1 MSEKIK
7 KLVINSEVNDVLE
20 KYFEG
25 ELETIKLS
33 KVEKLYN
40 EGNIDEN
47 MKKFLKKLKQEYS
60 KSKSNTSKYKIV
72 YRLDKPVKKKVEE
85 KQLIIDDR
93 LNEIINE
100 HFAGILKN
108 ISPKKLAE
116 LEKEDKITSSEF
128 KILKKIKQT
137 YSKLDGNI
145 EGVIKYDLKEGL
157 KLELK
162 EDNQE
167 EVSPKS
173 PSEPPPWWDSTDD
186 PTYAPGSPGFP
197 GTLTSDE
204 IDKLENPTY
213 APGSPVSLPEE
224 EFWSSDS
231 GSLKAYLK
239 EKDIKWS
246 KINDIEYY
254 EGDSFGLGNAL
265 TFVKLS
271 DKTIGYFYFDDE
283 SPDSEDD
290 TIRNLYDKNKK
301 IIGKIIID
309 IDEVGFPPKKIINFE
324 DEIVPIT
331 KPKVQD
337 KKEYTNVK
345 YISSHRKSFVQ
356 FINDGYYK
364 EILRK
369 TKDEEFL
376 DVYQVLV
383 KNYLSLETPYR
394 GLLVYHGLGT
404 GKTASAISTA
414 ENLSDDLR
422 IRTLLPASLE
432 GEFIKEIKKWGK
444 NEIDMK
450 NTLWRLIPFT
460 DIDKDKEVRVN
471 LFKKYKITPKIVKRV
486 FNKSKAIVKKNI
498 VNGFV
503 GVKPENLMKQLNQE
517 YKQIESELIKSYGF
531 WIPDESGRK
540 YDSLNEYEKIVL
552 SEQTSEIILLKYN
565 FIHYNPLPRIKGYD
579 PDDLNESTDLDIQEL
594 YEFMNDEEIKI
605 SQTRNGEIVQE
616 LDESLKYNRENYNI
630 DSPFHNEVIIIDEV
644 HNFVRKILNNSGPSR
659 QFYEWIIN
667 AEKIKLVFLSGT
679 PIINRPCEIAILY
692 NMLKGAI
699 RVYTFSISTP
709 KDTDDITHE
718 LNKIIYEVL
727 SPIDLFYVKK
737 NEGQTLIS
745 FTQNMSNFVAVR
757 NPENGL
763 IYTAK
768 EHDYSYEDFIK
779 EIFYV
784 LKKIFKEDEI
794 VPTMKQALEIEKD
807 KEVVFDKSLNLVFNR
822 KQKLFDL
829 FVNNDTLDL
838 TNNEKFMEYFF
849 DDSLEIPDPK
859 KTLLRRMMMGLT
871 SYYPIDRSKV
881 VTMPTIKAPE
891 EKVEIF
897 EDYTIGQNMNIVL
910 CPMTKIV
917 LEKYIRSWSDEKK
930 KEDFNRKKRIFG
942 ENDDEI
948 KDYNIRTRQDS
959 NIVYAND
966 DFRYQR
972 NSDLKSEEKKQ
983 VYGELERTK
992 SLQFSNNLKY
1002 LSPKMYK
1009 ILENIGKYKSG
1020 DTPTG
1025 KALVYSQ
1032 FRGDAGL
1039 EAFEEVLKINGY
1051 TKYDPNNSVY
1061 DKRLRY
1067 TFITG
1072 QEKDTE
1078 RKKNKEAFNHIDNK
1092 YGEYIQLILISESG
1106 AEGISLTCVR
1116 QVHILEPYWN
1126 NVRINQVFGRAIRL
1140 HSHDD
1145 LEPKERT
1152 VEEYIYLSVLPK
1164 GKNAREI
1171 YDSIKEWDNI
1181 GHIDPEKFV
1190 EELSK
1195 SKNKDTKDTI
1205 DAILTIGNSIDID
1218 VFDIMENKFKISEKI
1233 TEIIKT
1239 SALDCIPHTRDD
1251 KTLNE
1256 KCIRFSNS
1264 LEQEISYFPG
1274 ITSSEL
1280 IYIDRQQIKANFHEF
1295 IKPDNHILLGDNNK
1309 YYYYRN
1315 NSEDIDIRYLKEN
1328 SRLMCELDS
1337 DKMEAYVFFEG
1348 KHDLTDEFGKYFSV
1362 YQDIYD
1368 ISKYGENILDKNF
1381 PSLDDILSCEK
1392 TAHKIK
1398 YNMNDTYFYSQNEK
1412 DKIRSM
1418 VKYDEKDDW
1427 IPKNF
1432 IVYEDEL
1439 YEIDTN

>member
-1 MSEKIK
+1 MSDKIK
-7 KLVINSEVNDVLE
+7 KLVINSDVNNVLDE
-20 KYFEG
+20 YFEG
-25 ELETIKLS
+25 ELDMIKLS
-33 KVEKLYN
+33 KVEKIYN

-47 MKKFLKKLKQEYS
+47 MKKFLKKLKQEHS
-60 KSKSNTSKYKIV
+60 KSKTNTSKYKIV
-72 YRLDKPVKKKVEE
+72 YRLDKPVKNKVEE
-85 KQLIIDDR
+85 KQLVIDDR

-100 HFAGILKN
+100 FFAGILKN
-108 ISPKKLAE
+108 ISPKILTE
-116 LEKEDKITSSEF
+116 LEKEDKITSTEF

-137 YSKLDGNI
+137 YSKLDGKI
-145 EGVIKYDLKEGL
+145 EGIVKYDLKEGL
-157 KLELK
+157 KLEL
-162 EDNQE
+162 EE
-167 EVSPKS
+167 EVDEEKSPKS
-173 PSEPPPWWDSTDD
+173 PTDPPPFGQGSDD
-186 PTYAPGSPGFP
+186 
-197 GTLTSDE
+197 
-204 IDKLENPTY
+204 PTY

-231 GSLKAYLK
+231 GSLREFFKD
-239 EKDIKWS
+239 KDIKWS
-246 KINDIEYY
+246 KINNIEYY
-254 EGDSFGLGNAL
+254 EGESYGLGEAL
-265 TFVKLS
+265 TFVKLN
-271 DKTIGYFYFDDE
+271 DKTIGYYNFEDE

-301 IIGKIIID
+301 KIGKISID
-309 IDEVGFPPKKIINFE
+309 VDEIGYPPKNVINFE
-324 DEIVPIT
+324 DETVPILSPT
-331 KPKVQD
+331 KI
-337 KKEYTNVK
+337 KKNKKDFTNVK

-369 TKDEEFL
+369 TKDEEYL

-460 DIDKDKEVRVN
+460 EIEKDKDTRVD
-471 LFKKYKITPKIVKRV
+471 LFKKYKITPKIVKRF
-486 FNKSKAIVKKNI
+486 FNKSKAIVKKDI
-498 VNGFV
+498 VKEFV
-503 GVKPENLMKQLNQE
+503 GVKPENLAKQLNDE
-517 YKQIESELIKSYGF
+517 YKRIESELVKSFGF

-540 YDSLNEYEKIVL
+540 YETLDKYEKIVL

-565 FIHYNPLPRIKGYD
+565 FIHYNPLPRIKGYEED
-579 PDDLNESTDLDIQEL
+579 NLVESTDLDIQEL
-594 YEFMNDEEIKI
+594 YEFMNDDEIKI

-616 LDESLKYNRENYNI
+616 LEEKLKYNRDNYNI
-630 DSPFHNEVIIIDEV
+630 DSPFHDEVIIIDEV

-699 RVYTFSISTP
+699 RVYTFSINSS
-709 KDTDDITHE
+709 KDSDDISKE
-718 LNKIIYEVL
+718 LNKIIYDEF
-727 SPIDLFYVKK
+727 SPIELFFIKK
-737 NEGQTLIS
+737 LEGKTLIS
-745 FTQNMSNFVAVR
+745 FTQNIPNYVSVR

-768 EHDYSYEDFIK
+768 ENDSTYEDFIK
-779 EIFYV
+779 EIFDV
-784 LKKIFKEDEI
+784 LNKLFKDDL
-794 VPTMKQALEIEKD
+794 VSPTMKQALEIEKD
-807 KEVVFDKSLNLVFNR
+807 KEVVFDTSLNLTFNR

-829 FVNNDTLDL
+829 FVNNDILDL

-849 DDSLEIPDPK
+849 DESLEIPDPK
-859 KTLLRRMMMGLT
+859 KTLLRRMLMGMT
-871 SYYPIDRSKV
+871 SYYPIDRAKV

-891 EKVEIF
+891 EKIEIF
-897 EDYTIGQNMNIVL
+897 KDYTIGGEININL
-910 CPMTKIV
+910 CPMTKIQ

-942 ENDDEI
+942 ESDDQI

-959 NIVYAND
+959 NIVYVND

-972 NSDLKSEEKKQ
+972 NSDLKSKEKKE
-983 VYGELERTK
+983 VYSELERTK
-992 SLQFSNNLKY
+992 SLHYDNNLKY

-1009 ILENIGKYKSG
+1009 ILQNIYKYNSG
-1020 DTPTG
+1020 DTPKG

-1051 TKYDPNNSVY
+1051 IKYDPNNSVY

-1078 RKKNKEAFNHIDNK
+1078 RKQNKEAFNHIDNK

-1164 GKNAREI
+1164 GTNAREI
-1171 YDSIKEWDNI
+1171 YDSIKDWDNI
-1181 GHIDPEKFV
+1181 GEINTDNFV

-1205 DAILTIGNSIDID
+1205 DAILTIGNSMDLDI
-1218 VFDIMENKFKISEKI
+1218 FGIMENKFKISEKI

-1251 KTLNE
+1251 KNINE

-1264 LEQEISYFPG
+1264 LENEISYFPG

-1280 IYIDRQQIKANFHEF
+1280 IYIDRQQIKATFHEF
-1295 IKPDNHILLGDNNK
+1295 IKPDNHILLGDNEK

-1315 NSEDIDIRYLKEN
+1315 NTEEIDIRYLKEN
-1328 SRLMCELDS
+1328 SRIMCELDS
-1337 DKMEAYVFFEG
+1337 NSMETHVFFEG
-1348 KHDLTDEFGKYFSV
+1348 KHELTDEFGKYFSI

-1368 ISKYGENILDKNF
+1368 ISKYGENILDKKF
-1381 PSLDDILSCEK
+1381 PSLDDILSCDK
-1392 TAHKIK
+1392 IAHKIK
-1398 YNMNDTYFYSQNEK
+1398 YNMNDTFFYSENVEN
-1412 DKIRSM
+1412 KIRTM
-1418 VKYDEKDDW
+1418 IKYDEKDEW
-1427 IPKNF
+1427 TPKQF
-1432 IVYEDEL
+1432 LVYEDEL
-1439 YEIDTN
+1439 YEIDD

>member
-1 MSEKIK
+1 MK

-20 KYFEG
+20 KYFDG
-25 ELETIKLS
+25 ELDMIKMS

-40 EGNIDEN
+40 EGDIDEK
-47 MKKFLKKLKQEYS
+47 MKKFLKKLKQEHS
-60 KSKSNTSKYKIV
+60 KSKTNTSKYNIV
-72 YRLDKPVKKKVEE
+72 YRLDKPVKGEVLE
-85 KQLIIDDR
+85 KQLVIDDR

-100 HFAGILKN
+100 FFAGILKN
-108 ISPKKLAE
+108 ISPKKLSE
-116 LEKEDKITSSEF
+116 LEKEDKITSTEF

-137 YSKLDGNI
+137 YSKLDGKI
-145 EGVIKYDLKEGL
+145 EGVIKYELKEGL
-157 KLELK
+157 KLEL
-162 EDNQE
+162 EE
-167 EVSPKS
+167 EVDEEKSPKS
-173 PSEPPPWWDSTDD
+173 PTVPPPFDD
-186 PTYAPGSPGFP
+186 PTYAPGSPGVS
-197 GTLTSDE
+197 GTLTSEVIDE
-204 IDKLENPTY
+204 IYDPTY
-213 APGSPVSLPEE
+213 APGSPVPLPEE
-224 EFWSSDS
+224 EFWSSNS
-231 GSLKAYLK
+231 GSLREYFKD
-239 EKDIKWS
+239 KDIKWS

-254 EGDSFGLGNAL
+254 DGDSFGLGDAL
-265 TFVKLS
+265 TFVKLN
-271 DKTIGYFYFDDE
+271 DKTIGYFDFDEE
-283 SPDSEDD
+283 SPDSEDE

-301 IIGKIIID
+301 IIGKIVID
-309 IDEVGFPPKKIINFE
+309 TDEMGYPPKRIINFE
-324 DEIVPIT
+324 DEVVPILS
-331 KPKVQD
+331 PKKVNKD
-337 KKEYTNVK
+337 NEEYTNVK

-414 ENLSDDLR
+414 ENLSQDLR

-460 DIDKDKEVRVN
+460 EIDKDKDTRVN

-486 FNKSKAIVKKNI
+486 FNKSKAIVKKDI
-498 VNGFV
+498 VSNFV
-503 GVKPENLMKQLNQE
+503 GVKPENLMKQLNDE
-517 YKQIESELIKSYGF
+517 YKKIESDLIKAYGF

-540 YDSLNEYEKIVL
+540 YDSLNEYEKTVL

-565 FIHYNPLPRIKGYD
+565 FVHYNPLPRITGYEED
-579 PDDLNESTDLDIQEL
+579 NLNESTDLDIQEL
-594 YEFMNDEEIKI
+594 YDFMNEEEVKI
-605 SQTRNGEIVQE
+605 SQTRNGEIVRE

-679 PIINRPCEIAILY
+679 PIINKPCEIAILY

-699 RVYTFSISTP
+699 RVYTFSINSS

-727 SPIDLFYVKK
+727 SPIDLFFVKK
-737 NEGQTLIS
+737 TEGQTLIS
-745 FTQNMSNFVAVR
+745 FTQNTTNFVSVR

-763 IYTAK
+763 IYTGK

-779 EIFYV
+779 EIFYI
-784 LKKIFKEDEI
+784 LKKLFKEDVI
-794 VPTMKQALEIEKD
+794 VPTMKQALDIEKD
-807 KEVVFDKSLNLVFNR
+807 KEVVFNKSLNLVFNR

-829 FVNNDTLDL
+829 FVNNDILDL

-849 DDSLEIPDPK
+849 DESLEIPDSK
-859 KTLLRRMMMGLT
+859 KTLLRRMLMGLT
-871 SYYPIDRSKV
+871 SYYPIDRAKV

-891 EKVEIF
+891 ERVEIF
-897 EDYTIGQNMNIVL
+897 EDYTIGKSMNIVL
-910 CPMTKIV
+910 CPMTKIQ

-930 KEDFNRKKRIFG
+930 KEEYNRKKRIFG
-942 ENDDEI
+942 ESDDQI

-966 DFRYQR
+966 DFRYQK
-972 NSDLKSEEKKQ
+972 NGDIKSEEKRE
-983 VYGELERTK
+983 VYSELERTK
-992 SLQFSNNLKY
+992 SLQFENNLKY

-1009 ILENIGKYKSG
+1009 ILENIDKYKSG
-1020 DTPTG
+1020 DTPKG

-1067 TFITG
+1067 TFISG

-1164 GKNAREI
+1164 GKNAIEI

-1181 GHIDPEKFV
+1181 GEMNIDKFV

-1205 DAILTIGNSIDID
+1205 DAILTIGNAIDISI
-1218 VFDIMENKFKISEKI
+1218 FELMENKFKISEKI

-1251 KTLNE
+1251 RSLNE

-1264 LEQEISYFPG
+1264 LENEISYFPG

-1280 IYIDRQQIKANFHEF
+1280 IYIDRQQIKATFHEF
-1295 IKPDNHILLGDNNK
+1295 IKPDNHILLGDNDK

-1315 NSEDIDIRYLKEN
+1315 ITDDIDIRYLKEN

-1337 DKMEAYVFFEG
+1337 DKMEAHVFFEG
-1348 KHDLTDEFGKYFSV
+1348 KHELTDELGKYFSV

-1368 ISKYGENILDKNF
+1368 ISKYGDHILDKNF
-1381 PSLDDILSCEK
+1381 PSLDDILSCDK
-1392 TAHKIK
+1392 IAHKIK
-1398 YNMNDTYFYSQNEK
+1398 YNMNDTFFYSENVEK
-1412 DKIRSM
+1412 KIRTM
-1418 VKYDEKDDW
+1418 IKYDEKEEW
-1427 IPKNF
+1427 TAKQF

-1439 YEIDTN
+1439 YEFDN

>member
-1 MSEKIK
+1 MGDKRKNI
-7 KLVINSEVNDVLE
+7 VINSEVNDVLE
-20 KYFEG
+20 KHFDG
-25 ELETIKLS
+25 ELDMIKLS
-33 KVEKLYN
+33 KVERIFN
-40 EGNIDEN
+40 EGNIDEK
-47 MKKFLKKLKQEYS
+47 MKKFLKKLKQEHS
-60 KSKSNTSKYKIV
+60 KSKTNMSKYKIV
-72 YRLDKPVKKKVEE
+72 YRLDKPVKKNKKSNKLV
-85 KQLIIDDR
+85 IDDR

-100 HFAGILKN
+100 FFAGILKN

-116 LEKEDKITSSEF
+116 LEKDDKITPNEF
-128 KILKKIKQT
+128 KILKKIKHT
-137 YSKLDGNI
+137 YSKLDGEI
-145 EGVIKYDLKEGL
+145 DEIIKYDLKEGL
-157 KLELK
+157 KLKLE
-162 EDNQE
+162 E
-167 EVSPKS
+167 EVDEEKSPKS
-173 PSEPPPWWDSTDD
+173 PTDPPPFGQGSDD
-186 PTYAPGSPGFP
+186 
-197 GTLTSDE
+197 
-204 IDKLENPTY
+204 PTY

-231 GSLKAYLK
+231 GSLREYLK
-239 EKDIKWS
+239 DKKINWS

-254 EGDSFGLGNAL
+254 DGDSFGLGEAL
-265 TFVKLS
+265 TFVKLN
-271 DKTIGYFYFDDE
+271 DKTIGYYNFEDE

-301 IIGKIIID
+301 KIGKVSID
-309 IDEVGFPPKKIINFE
+309 VDEIGYPPKNIINFE
-324 DEIVPIT
+324 DELVPILSPT
-331 KPKVQD
+331 KKKN

-356 FINDGYYK
+356 FINEGYYK
-364 EILRK
+364 EILKK

-450 NTLWRLIPFT
+450 NTLWRLISFT
-460 DIDKDKEVRVN
+460 DIDKDKDTRVK
-471 LFKKYKITPKIVKRV
+471 LFKEYKITPKIVKRV
-486 FNKSKAIVKKNI
+486 FNKSKAIVKKDI
-498 VNGFV
+498 VRNLV
-503 GVKPENLMKQLNQE
+503 GVKPENIAKHLNDE
-517 YKQIESELIKSYGF
+517 YKKIESDLIKAYGF

-540 YDSLNEYEKIVL
+540 YDSLNDYEKIVL

-565 FIHYNPLPRIKGYD
+565 FIHYNPLPKIKGYGGD
-579 PDDLNESTDLDIQEL
+579 NLVESTDLDIQEL
-594 YEFMNDEEIKI
+594 YEFMDEEEVKL

-616 LDESLKYNRENYNI
+616 LDEKLRYNRENYNI

-667 AEKIKLVFLSGT
+667 AEKIKLVLLSGT

-699 RVYTFSISTP
+699 RVYTFTINSS
-709 KDTDDITHE
+709 KDSDDITKE
-718 LNKIIYEVL
+718 LNKIIYNVL

-737 NEGQTLIS
+737 VDGQTLIS
-745 FTQNMSNFVAVR
+745 FTKNTTNFVSVR

-763 IYTAK
+763 IYTG
-768 EHDYSYEDFIK
+768 EENDYSYEDFIK
-779 EIFYV
+779 EIYRV
-784 LKKIFKEDEI
+784 LKTLFKEDEI
-794 VPTMKQALEIEKD
+794 VPTMKQALEIETD
-807 KEVVFDKSLNLVFNR
+807 KEVVYNTSLNITFNR

-829 FVNNDTLDL
+829 FVNNDILDL

-849 DDSLEIPDPK
+849 DESLEIPDPK
-859 KTLLRRMMMGLT
+859 KTLLRRMLMGLT

-881 VTMPTIKAPE
+881 VTMPTIKAPK
-891 EKVEIF
+891 EKVESF
-897 EDYTIGQNMNIVL
+897 EDYTIGKDMNIVL
-910 CPMTKIV
+910 CPMTKIQ

-930 KEDFNRKKRIFG
+930 KEDYNRKKRIFG
-942 ENDDEI
+942 DSDEQI

-972 NSDLKSEEKKQ
+972 NSDIKSKEKRE
-983 VYGELERTK
+983 VYSELERTK

-1009 ILENIGKYKSG
+1009 ILENINEYKTG
-1020 DTPTG
+1020 DTPKG
-1025 KALVYSQ
+1025 KALIYSQ
-1032 FRGDAGL
+1032 FRGDSGL

-1051 TKYDPNNSVY
+1051 IKYDPNNSIY

-1067 TFITG
+1067 TFISG

-1152 VEEYIYLSVLPK
+1152 VEEFIYLSVLPK
-1164 GKNAREI
+1164 GTNAREI
-1171 YDSIKEWDNI
+1171 YDSIKDWDNI
-1181 GHIDPEKFV
+1181 GEINVDKFV

-1205 DAILTIGNSIDID
+1205 DAILTIGDSIDKD
-1218 VFDIMENKFKISEKI
+1218 VFELMEKKYTISEKI
-1233 TEIIKT
+1233 TDIIKT

-1251 KTLNE
+1251 KILNE

-1264 LEQEISYFPG
+1264 LENEISYFPG

-1295 IKPDNHILLGDNNK
+1295 IKPNNHILLGDNER

-1315 NSEDIDIRYLKEN
+1315 TSEDIDIRYLKEN
-1328 SRLMCELDS
+1328 SRLICELDTDS
-1337 DKMEAYVFFEG
+1337 MECHVFFEG
-1348 KHDLTDEFGKYFSV
+1348 KHELTEELGKYFSV

-1368 ISKYGENILDKNF
+1368 ISKYGETILAKKF
-1381 PSLDDILSCEK
+1381 PSFDDIISCDK
-1392 TAHKIK
+1392 IAHKIK
-1398 YNMNDTYFYSQNEK
+1398 YNMNDTYFYSETVN
-1412 DKIRSM
+1412 DKIRTM
-1418 VKYDEKDDW
+1418 IKYDEKDEW
-1427 IPKNF
+1427 SPKQL

-1439 YEIDTN
+1439 YELDN